1 VGREEEVR
9 GEEEEPG
16 KESRWLIPCRMEY
29 GEHLAPLGRGDF
41 YIYSHRELSTI
52 TIRPLNIYKSNTP
65 VNTTSGRNA

>member
-9 GEEEEPG
+9 GEEEPG
-16 KESRWLIPCRMEY
+16 KEPRRLIPCRMEY

-41 YIYSHRELSTI
+41 YIYSRKELSTI